1 MIAELGHYALL
12 LAFAVSLAQGAFGI
26 LGAHRDDARWM
37 EAASRAALIQAA
49 SIALSFLALTA
60 AHVRDDF
67 SLQNV
72 FENSHSL
79 KPLLYKIAGVW
90 GNHEGSMLLWV
101 LVLSVFGALLAA
113 FARSVRLELKS
124 RVLGV
129 QGALG
134 ALFLLFIAATSNPF
148 WRLDPAPLEGQ
159 DLNPL
164 LQDPGLAFH
173 PPLLYLGYV
182 GLSMTFAFAVAG
194 LIEAR
199 IDAAWARAMR
209 PWALGAW
216 TALTLGIALGSW
228 WAYYELGWGGFWF
241 WDPVENASLMP
252 WLAATALLHSA
263 LVVERREILKRWTVF
278 LAILAFSLSLI
289 GTFLVRSGV
298 LTSVHAFA
306 NDPARGLFILLII
319 VTTIGG
325 ALVLYALRAGRL
337 KGEAGYASVS
347 RETALLMNN
356 VFLAAAAATVFIGT
370 LYPLILSTLGGPS
383 ISVGP
388 PYFNLTFV
396 PLMTVLFI
404 IVPFGPVLAW
414 RRGDAGDAL
423 RVLSFAAVIAIICA
437 ILAWAFISSEPV
449 IALLG
454 VALGVWLIA
463 GSVAMILRRVF
474 AGGFASEQIRARLRA
489 LTGRDIGTTLAH
501 AGLGIAILG
510 AIGATLWRAENVT
523 MLAPGGATDIG
534 AYHVVLENVVPF
546 QGPNYIAERATL
558 TVTRGNRFIA
568 TLKPENRIYPAAQ
581 SVTTEAA
588 IRTNGLSDLYAV
600 LGDRKPDGRH
610 VMRFYINPLA
620 PWLWFGAL
628 IMACGGVVSLFGL
641 KTKRRAAAA
650 PSPAE

>member
-600 LGDRKPDGRH
+600 LGDRKPDGRY
-610 VMRFYINPLA
+610 VMRDRKS
-620 PWLWFGAL
+620 
-628 IMACGGVVSLFGL
+628 VV
-641 KTKRRAAAA
+641 
-650 PSPAE
+650 